1 MNIIIAGYSLGGY
14 GGMETVCKRLVKLI
28 AANQPETKVKFI
40 FFNEKKE
47 VNEDWYA
54 GMDAVT
60 VSSSIH
66 NTKLRR
72 LHFACALSCFIRRN
86 KPDVIISLDTL
97 SCYISSMARRF
108 SFGKYPII
116 SWLHFS
122 IYDLY
127 KYTYILKADAHL
139 VISNGINQ
147 QVKELGV
154 ASEDIY
160 TIFNP
165 VEKTEEIINFSNSP
179 ANFIYI
185 GRVIFEG
192 QKRLKDL
199 LDSLVGLQGQWQLH
213 VVGSGDDLARCQQYA
228 ETLGVGTRVIWHGWQ
243 AQPWLYV
250 KDNIGNLKAL
260 VLTSAFEGL
269 PMTLLEAMAHGVFC
283 VSSNCPTGPADV
295 IDDCNGRLYDVGDIT
310 QLTATLQALIDGRII
325 VDQAQIK
332 SSITRFYDESYYRN
346 FAYAVQQVLAKQAE
360 K

>member
-1 MNIIIAGYSLGGY
+1 MNIIITGYSLGGY

-28 AANQPETKVKFI
+28 AENQPETQVKFI
-40 FFNEKKE
+40 FFKEKKGGD
-47 VNEDWYA
+47 EDWYA
-54 GMDAVT
+54 KLDAQT
-60 VSSSIH
+60 VHSSIR

-72 LHFACALSCFIRRN
+72 LHFACLLSCFLSSN
-86 KPDVIISLDTL
+86 KPDLVISLDTL
-97 SCYISSMARRF
+97 SCYIANVARKLT
-108 SFGKYPII
+108 FGKYPLV

-139 VISNGINQ
+139 VISTGINR
-147 QVKELGV
+147 QVQELGV
-154 ASEDIY
+154 KEGDIY

-165 VEKTEEIINFSNSP
+165 VGEVEEPIAFSGSP

-199 LDSLVGLQGQWQLH
+199 LDSLVGLRGEWQLH
-213 VVGSGDDLARCQQYA
+213 VVGGGDDMARCRQYA
-228 ETLGVGTRVIWHGWQ
+228 EMLGVGAKVKWHGWQ
-243 AQPWLYV
+243 TQPWPYV
-250 KDNIGNLKAL
+250 KNNIEHLRAL

-295 IDDCNGRLYDVGDIT
+295 INDCNGRLYDVGNIA
-310 QLTATLQALIDGRII
+310 QLTATLQTLIDGTIT
-325 VDQAQIK
+325 VDQQQIK
-332 SSITRFYDESYYRN
+332 RSIAKFYDESYYRN
-346 FAYAVQQVLAKQAE
+346 FNHAINNILE
-360 K
+360 KHGRQ

>member
-28 AANQPETKVKFI
+28 SENQPETQVKFI
-40 FFNEKKE
+40 LFNEKKE

-54 GMDAVT
+54 GMDART
-60 VSSSIH
+60 VSSSLH

-72 LHFACALSCFIRRN
+72 LHFAYSLACFIREN
-86 KPDVIISLDTL
+86 KPSVIISLDTL
-97 SCYISSMARRF
+97 SCYISSVARKF
-108 SFGKYPII
+108 TFGKYPIV

-127 KYTYILKADAHL
+127 KYSYILKADAHL
-139 VISNGINQ
+139 VISNGINR

-154 ASEDIY
+154 KDDDVY

-165 VEKTEEIINFSNSP
+165 VGRTEETIDFSLSP

-185 GRVIFEG
+185 GRVVFEG

-199 LDSLVGLQGQWQLH
+199 LDSLVGLRGEWQMH
-213 VVGSGDDLARCQQYA
+213 VVGDGGDLALCQQYA
-228 ETLGVGTRVIWHGWQ
+228 ETLGISSRVKWHGWQ
-243 AQPWLYV
+243 QQPWSYV

-260 VLTSAFEGL
+260 LLTSAFEGL

-295 IDDCNGRLYDVGDIT
+295 IDDCNGRLYDVGNT
-310 QLTATLQALIDGRII
+310 VQLTAIVQELIDGNIT
-325 VDQAQIK
+325 VDQSKIK
-332 SSITRFYDESYYRN
+332 CSIAKFYDESYYRN
-346 FAYAVQQVLAKQAE
+346 FIHAITHILEKQAE